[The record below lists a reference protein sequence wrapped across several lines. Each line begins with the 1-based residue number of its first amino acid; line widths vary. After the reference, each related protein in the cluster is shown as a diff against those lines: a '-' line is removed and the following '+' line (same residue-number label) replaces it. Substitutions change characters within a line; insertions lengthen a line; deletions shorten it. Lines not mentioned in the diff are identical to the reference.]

1 MSSTRKVLRLAKS
14 HDMLEASLKSIHL
27 DNPFLRVFI
36 TFTNINQACYL
47 VLDNL
52 LWLNSMGV
60 VNLKEKA
67 TIINEWSNKFW
78 LFSSILYLGR
88 DLNDL
93 FALVQKEKL
102 NSDSKK
108 TMNHHVQ
115 KGTRRNQRMINRLLK
130 FATIIILNKQNHQLL
145 IDTIKNVF
153 DIVLPLSTL
162 NYIKTS
168 AGTQGLCG
176 LISSLLSLL
185 VVWDARYKLKP

>member
-14 HDMLEASLKSIHL
+14 HDMIDASLKSIHL
-27 DNPFLRVFI
+27 NDPFLRIFI

-52 LWLNSMGV
+52 LWLNSVGV
-60 VNLKEKA
+60 VNLKDK
-67 TIINEWSNKFW
+67 TSKINEWSNKFW

-93 FALVQKEKL
+93 LALIQKEKL
-102 NSDSKK
+102 NSDSKQ
-108 TMNHHVQ
+108 TQNHNVH
-115 KGTRRNQRMINRLLK
+115 KRTRRNQRVNRLFKVLLV
-130 FATIIILNKQNHQLL
+130 IVLNKQNHPLL
-145 IDTIKNVF
+145 IDTIKNLF

-168 AGTQGLCG
+168 PGTQGLCG

-185 VVWDARYKLKP
+185 VVWDPRYKLKP